1 MRTYSIQEMK
11 TIYSKVKTE
20 DEFDEFT
27 ELLISPREIM
37 KPLARSKFLLWLAD
51 DVFEKRNYNHQE
63 K

>member
-1 MRTYSIQEMK
+1 MK

>member
-1 MRTYSIQEMK
+1 MKTYSIREMK

-27 ELLISPREIM
+27 ELVISQRKIM
-37 KPLARSKFLLWLAD
+37 EPLARSKFLLWLAD
-51 DVFEKRNYNHQE
+51 DMLKNQTTIIR

>member
-1 MRTYSIQEMK
+1 MK

-27 ELLISPREIM
+27 ELVISQRKIM
-37 KPLARSKFLLWLAD
+37 EPLARSKFLLWLAD
-51 DVFEKRNYNHQE
+51 DMLKNQTTIIR